1 VFNFFNQ
8 IKPRID
14 YFLYYEG
21 MYCMSYLVGRSSM
34 TWFSSKI
41 IIIIIPFIYGACW
54 GCYLWICLYDT
65 WCDVSLIVEAWRI
78 WICDPWIFIPL
89 LHIYIFFS
97 RKRRRAVHHYI
108 KKIKMGQEPIQN
120 NTKPHTHYTATAHI
134 SWYPIS
140 PHDDFAGTLLSSSQ
154 VQRWWIAAESTM
166 NA

>member
-1 VFNFFNQ
+1 MWFTLLFFLNQ

-21 MYCMSYLVGRSSM
+21 MNCMSCLVGRSSV

-78 WICDPWIFIPL
+78 WIHVPWMFFYPL
-89 LHIYIFFS
+89 LHVCLGIWFLLMMILQVPCWVQVRCRDDGLLQRAPWMLKKLLRFDLCVWPCIFSVMNFLFS
-97 RKRRRAVHHYI
+97 
-108 KKIKMGQEPIQN
+108 KKEIR
-120 NTKPHTHYTATAHI
+120 
-134 SWYPIS
+134 
-140 PHDDFAGTLLSSSQ
+140 SSLYLF
-154 VQRWWIAAESTM
+154 
-166 NA
+166 